1 MRISNCGLRNRDR
14 WQRNVPYRFYN
25 SHSVSHIFR
34 PSFALGVW
42 LLASAIG
49 SLAQVDRIT
58 GKHFATRSEVI
69 ASHGM
74 AATAQPL
81 ASEIAIDILKQGGS
95 AVDAAI
101 AANAA
106 LGLMEPISCG
116 VGGDLFAVIWDAK
129 SQRLYGINGGGRS
142 PMGLSYEQLKSEL
155 ERLGTKQIPKFG
167 VLPINVPGTVDAWF
181 ELHQKFG
188 KLPISQHL
196 APAIKY
202 AEEGFPVSEL
212 IVYYWGR
219 NVAILAQQPGG
230 ILQTYTVDG
239 KPPVKGEI
247 FRNRDL
253 AHTYRLL
260 AEQGR
265 DVFYK
270 GEIAEKIDAF
280 FRANGGYLR
289 KEDFAAHQSEWV
301 EPIST
306 NYRGYDVY
314 ELPPNTQGVTT
325 LEMLNILE
333 GYDLKTMGF
342 GSADTLHVMVEAK
355 KLAFEDRARSYGDPR
370 FSTAPLETLLAK
382 EYATQRRN
390 LIDRQHAS
398 RHFDAGTGKLAQGD
412 TTYFCVADKDGNMI
426 SIIQSNYRGMGSG
439 IVVPGL
445 GFGFQDR
452 GELFTMEAGHP
463 NVYAPGK
470 RPFHTLI
477 PGFVMKN
484 GKPWLAFGVM
494 GGDMQPQ
501 GHVQV
506 LTNLIDFGMN
516 LQEAGDAPRWHHEGS
531 SEPTGEVM
539 TDGGYVEVETGFPY
553 DNIRELMNRGH
564 HVRFDLGGYGGYQ
577 AIMRDPVTG
586 VYYGASESRKDGCAI
601 GY

>member
-1 MRISNCGLRNRDR
+1 
-14 WQRNVPYRFYN
+14 
-25 SHSVSHIFR
+25 
-34 PSFALGVW
+34 
-42 LLASAIG
+42 
-49 SLAQVDRIT
+49 
-58 GKHFATRSEVI
+58 
-69 ASHGM
+69 M

-81 ASEIAIDILKQGGS
+81 ATEIAIDILKQGGS

-116 VGGDLFAVIWDAK
+116 VGGDLFAIVWDAK
-129 SQRLYGINGGGRS
+129 SQKLYGINGSGRS
-142 PMGLSYEQLKSEL
+142 PMGLSYDQMKSEL
-155 ERLGTKQIPKFG
+155 DKLDSKQIPRFG

-188 KLPISQHL
+188 KLPISQDL
-196 APAIKY
+196 APAIRY
-202 AEEGFPVSEL
+202 AEEGFPVSEV
-212 IVYYWGR
+212 IAYYWGR
-219 NVAILAQQPGG
+219 NVAILAKQPGA
-230 ILQTYTVDG
+230 IVRTYTVNG
-239 KPPVKGEI
+239 RPPAKGDI
-247 FRNRDL
+247 FRNPDL

-265 DVFYK
+265 DAFYN

-280 FRANGGYLR
+280 FHANGGYLR

-306 NYRGYDVY
+306 NYHGYEVY
-314 ELPPNTQGVTT
+314 ELPPNTQGVTA

-342 GSADTLHVMVEAK
+342 GSADALHLMIEAK
-355 KLAFEDRARSYGDPR
+355 KLAFEDRARSYGDPK
-370 FSTAPLETLLAK
+370 FSRAPVETLLSKDYAAK
-382 EYATQRRN
+382 RRS
-390 LIDRQHAS
+390 LIDLQRAG
-398 RHFDAGTGKLAQGD
+398 RHYDAGTGKLAQGD

-439 IVVPGL
+439 IVVPNL

-452 GELFTMEAGHP
+452 GELFTMEPGHP

-477 PGFVMKN
+477 PGFVMKE

-501 GHVQV
+501 GHVQI
-506 LTNLIDFGMN
+506 LTNLIDFGMSI
-516 LQEAGDAPRWHHEGS
+516 QEAGDAPRWHHEGS
-531 SEPTGEVM
+531 SEPTGDVM

-553 DNIRELMNRGH
+553 DNVRELMNRGH
-564 HVRFDLGGYGGYQ
+564 HLRFDLGGYGGYQ
-577 AIMRDPVTG
+577 AIMRDSETG

>member
-1 MRISNCGLRNRDR
+1 MRISNCGSQNRDR
-14 WQRNVPYRFYN
+14 WQRDVPRRFYN

-58 GKHFATRSEVI
+58 GKHLATRSEVI

-81 ASEIAIDILKQGGS
+81 ASEIAIDVLKQGGS

-142 PMGLSYEQLKSEL
+142 PMGLSYEQMKSEL
-155 ERLGTKQIPKFG
+155 ERLGKKQIPKFG
-167 VLPINVPGTVDAWF
+167 FLPINVPGTVDAWF

-188 KLPISQHL
+188 KLPISQDL

-212 IVYYWGR
+212 IAYYWGR

-265 DVFYK
+265 DVFYE

-342 GSADTLHVMVEAK
+342 GSADTLHVMVETK

-370 FSTAPLETLLAK
+370 FSPAPLKTLLAK

-452 GELFTMEAGHP
+452 GELFTMETDHP

-484 GKPWLAFGVM
+484 GEPWLAFGVM

-539 TDGGYVEVETGFPY
+539 TDGG
-553 DNIRELMNRGH
+553 
-564 HVRFDLGGYGGYQ
+564 
-577 AIMRDPVTG
+577 
-586 VYYGASESRKDGCAI
+586 
-601 GY
+601 